1 MTEDDLRGA
10 LAEYRAGLEA
20 ELSILEQLAAVA
32 ARQHEVSTRRDYE
45 RLTVEGEQRDR
56 LTGALVALED
66 GLQPVRR
73 RLADERDRA
82 AAQPGYLEIVTL
94 RQRAAATVT
103 HILSTDE
110 ASLQSLADAELARR
124 AAVAGLVQG
133 ESTLAGYRRVLSPAT
148 TPAALINRRG

>member
-1 MTEDDLRGA
+1 
-10 LAEYRAGLEA
+10 
-20 ELSILEQLAAVA
+20 
-32 ARQHEVSTRRDYE
+32 
-45 RLTVEGEQRDR
+45 
-56 LTGALVALED
+56 
-66 GLQPVRR
+66 VRR
-73 RLADERDRA
+73 RLAEERDRA